1 MRLIAS
7 LLYHTITVV
16 SLIIYVPIV
25 LLTFPFP
32 FAVRYGAVRRWGGFM
47 VWVGKWLCGIDF
59 VVEGRENIPQGATI
73 VMGKHQST
81 WETFAFQQIFPP
93 QVWVL
98 KRELLR
104 LPFFGWGLAL
114 MEPIA
119 IDRGAGHR
127 AVDQI
132 IEQGRKRLQDG
143 RWVVVFPEGTRV
155 PRGKRR
161 KYGMGGA
168 VLAVETGYPVLPV
181 AHNAGTY
188 WPRRSARLYPGT
200 IRVVIGPAI
209 DPKGLTA
216 EEIRDRAQNW
226 IETKMMELEGRSEMA
241 ELITARHPGKAT

>member
-1 MRLIAS
+1 VQLIAS
-7 LLYHTITVV
+7 LLYHAITVV
-16 SLIIYVPIV
+16 SLIFYVPLV

-32 FAVRYGAVRRWGGFM
+32 YVVRYGAARHWGGFM

-59 VVEGRENIPQGATI
+59 VVEGKENIPHGAAI

-104 LPFFGWGLAL
+104 VPLFGWALAL
-114 MEPIA
+114 LDPIA
-119 IDRGAGHR
+119 INRGAGHQ

-132 IEQGRKRLQDG
+132 VEQGGERLQGG

-155 PRGKRR
+155 PKGKRR
-161 KYGMGGA
+161 KYGVGGA
-168 VLAVETGYPVLPV
+168 VLAVKTGYPVVPV

-200 IRVVIGPAI
+200 IRVAIGPAI
-209 DPKGLTA
+209 DPENLTA
-216 EEIRDRAQNW
+216 EQIRDRAQDW
-226 IETKMMELEGRSEMA
+226 IETKMMELEGRSELA
-241 ELITARHPGKAT
+241 ELIPRRRQGKSA

>member
-1 MRLIAS
+1 MQLIAS
-7 LLYHTITVV
+7 LIYHLVTVV

-25 LLTFPFP
+25 LLTFPLP
-32 FAVRYGAVRRWGGFM
+32 PLWRYRVATQWGTFM
-47 VWVGKWLCGIDF
+47 VWLAKVLCGIRF
-59 VVEGRENIPQGATI
+59 EIEGRTNIPSTPTI

-127 AVDQI
+127 AV
-132 IEQGRKRLQDG
+132 EQVIQQGKARLDNG
-143 RWVVVFPEGTRV
+143 RWVVIFPEGTRV
-155 PRGKRR
+155 PKGKRR

-168 VLAVETGYPVLPV
+168 VLAAETGYPVLPV

-188 WPRRSARLYPGT
+188 WPRRSVKLYRGT
-200 IRVVIGPAI
+200 IRVVIGPLI
-209 DPKGLTA
+209 DPTGLSA
-216 EEIRDRAQNW
+216 EQIRDQVLDW
-226 IETKMMELEGRSEMA
+226 IETKMMELEGRPEMA
-241 ELITARHPGKAT
+241 ELITTRHPGKSK

>member
-1 MRLIAS
+1 MRLITS
-7 LLYHTITVV
+7 LLYHAITVV
-16 SLIIYVPIV
+16 SLLIYVPLV

-32 FAVRYGAVRRWGGFM
+32 FSIRFGAAKQWGRFM
-47 VWVGKWLCGIDF
+47 VWVGKWLCGMDF
-59 VVEGRENIPQGATI
+59 IVEGKENIPQGAAI
-73 VMGKHQST
+73 IMGKHQST

-104 LPFFGWGLAL
+104 LPVFGWALAL

-119 IDRGAGHR
+119 IDRGARHR
-127 AVDQI
+127 AVEQI
-132 IEQGRKRLQDG
+132 IKQGRQRLQDG

-155 PRGKRR
+155 AKGKRR
-161 KYGMGGA
+161 KYGIGGA

-200 IRVVIGPAI
+200 IRVAIGPVI
-209 DPKGLTA
+209 DPKGMTA
-216 EEIRDRAQNW
+216 EEVRNRAQDW
-226 IETKMMELEGRSEMA
+226 IETRMMELEGRSEMA
-241 ELITARHPGKAT
+241 ELITARHPGRST

>member
-1 MRLIAS
+1 MRLLTSI
-7 LLYHTITVV
+7 LYHIITVV
-16 SLIIYVPIV
+16 SLLIFVPFL

-32 FAVRYGAVRRWGGFM
+32 YRVRYAMASRWGWFM
-47 VWVGKWLCGIDF
+47 VLVGKWLCGINF
-59 VVEGRENIPQGATI
+59 VVEGKENIPQGAAI

-104 LPFFGWGLAL
+104 LPVFGWGLAL
-114 MEPIA
+114 LEPIA
-119 IDRGAGHR
+119 INRRAGHR
-127 AVDQI
+127 AVEQI

-155 PRGKRR
+155 PKSKRR

-168 VLAVETGYPVLPV
+168 VLAAETGYPVLPV

-188 WPRRSARLYPGT
+188 WPRRSVRLYRGT
-200 IRVVIGPAI
+200 IRVAIGPVI

-216 EEIRDRAQNW
+216 EEIRNRAQDW

-241 ELITARHPGKAT
+241 ELVTTRHPGKSQ